1 MKVNVRFISVW
12 RHSSARLFVN
22 IFGGFIQASA
32 GGGGGGVYQFKTNTF
47 D

>member
-1 MKVNVRFISVW
+1 MCGLLVYGVI
-12 RHSSARLFVN
+12 ALRLFVN